1 MKAHLFTDADN
12 TLWDTDTVFA
22 AAQLDLLRQIEQL
35 IGRDAP
41 HNEDQGLT
49 FLRDVD
55 QKIATAHPDHLR
67 YPPALLAQ
75 GLAMVLEGRDIEE
88 AVTQVTGPRAGSSH
102 VFEAAQ
108 TRFLEAIKKLPP
120 LRKGVR
126 EGLVAAH
133 EGEMPVTIVTEES
146 AERCRKFVVGHRLED
161 LIAGVVSARKTA
173 AVYRD
178 LKRNVGAARCFM
190 VGDQIDRD
198 IVAAAAAGF
207 STFYFPGGFVP
218 FWNAGS
224 EIGEARR
231 IDRYDTMV
239 SEILAETRCA
249 SASVG

>member
-1 MKAHLFTDADN
+1 
-12 TLWDTDTVFA
+12 
-22 AAQLDLLRQIEQL
+22 LLT
-35 IGRDAP
+35 GRDAP
-41 HNEDQGLT
+41 HNEDQGLR

-55 QKIATAHPDHLR
+55 QKIATAHVDHLR
-67 YPPALLAQ
+67 YPPVLLAQ
-75 GLAMVLEGRDIEE
+75 GLAMVLEGGDIEE
-88 AVTQVTGPRAGSSH
+88 AVTQVTGSRARSSH
-102 VFEAAQ
+102 VFEPAQ

-126 EGLVAAH
+126 EGLVAAY
-133 EGEMPVTIVTEES
+133 EAEMPVTIVTEES
-146 AERCRKFVVGHRLED
+146 AERCQKFMFGHRLEG
-161 LIAGVVSARKTA
+161 LIDKIVSVRKTE

-178 LKRNVGAARCFM
+178 LKRSDATARCFM

-224 EIGEARR
+224 DIREARR

-239 SEILAETRCA
+239 SEILADIGRA
-249 SASVG
+249 SASVR